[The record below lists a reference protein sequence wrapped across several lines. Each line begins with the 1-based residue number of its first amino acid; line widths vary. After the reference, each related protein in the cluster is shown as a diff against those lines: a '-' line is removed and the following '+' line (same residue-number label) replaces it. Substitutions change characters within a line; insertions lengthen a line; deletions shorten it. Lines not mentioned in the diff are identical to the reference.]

1 MKIRFIKML
10 SILYAVMLMICA
22 VSVWAA
28 AETAPATPTDLGPVE
43 NGEEEQETEDGP
55 VDSIE
60 ILITKNLTLGQ
71 SWEGT
76 VGKTKPAVLKL
87 DLERAGTVYMVLE
100 GKDAWATVEKSDRM
114 TGNAPRRQVNPET
127 DELIYSWEAEAGSY
141 IITVGPVEPNLM
153 AMVKATFMT
162 TGAYDAW
169 EEARST
175 EEEPEEEPDEESE
188 EEPKEESEPE
198 KTEQE
203 EEPDPEQGEKT
214 EPQSEEEPNPEQQEG
229 SKPEEE
235 FNPESGEENKPEG
248 NTEPQSEEEP
258 NTEQPEE
265 NKPEEENGNVPEEM
279 QPEENRPESFTET
292 ERSVDFSFSWDSD
305 NPRIG
310 DTVHFKAL
318 LKGYDQLNYTV
329 QWQLS
334 ADCETWSDY
343 PGANTETV
351 DIVITKEL
359 DNKYWRLVIYVE
371 ELQDE

>member
-1 MKIRFIKML
+1 MKIRFNRML
-10 SILYAVMLMICA
+10 SIICAVMLMTCA

-127 DELIYSWEAEAGSY
+127 DELIYSWDAEAGAY

-169 EEARST
+169 EEARNT
-175 EEEPEEEPDEESE
+175 EEEPEEEPDEEPE
-188 EEPKEESEPE
+188 EEPKEEPEPE
-198 KTEQE
+198 KTEPE
-203 EEPDPEQGEKT
+203 EELDPEQEEKT
-214 EPQSEEEPNPEQQEG
+214 EPQSEEDLEPKQQEENT
-229 SKPEEE
+229 PEEE
-235 FNPESGEENKPEG
+235 SGNETGE
-248 NTEPQSEEEP
+248 
-258 NTEQPEE
+258 
-265 NKPEEENGNVPEEM
+265 V
-279 QPEENRPESFTET
+279 QPEENRPESAET
-292 ERSVDFSFSWDSD
+292 ERTTEPKTEGTVLPKDRKVSTSITWDDEKPKYGSVAHIHATL
-305 NPRIG
+305 IG
-310 DTVHFKAL
+310 YEEVE
-318 LKGYDQLNYTV
+318 YTL
-329 QWQLS
+329 QWQWSEDRVIWNDVEGGTKDTLDVVYSPENGDYRWRIMLYIIDSS
-334 ADCETWSDY
+334 AE
-343 PGANTETV
+343 
-351 DIVITKEL
+351 
-359 DNKYWRLVIYVE
+359 
-371 ELQDE
+371 